1 MDHTPDSFVRAFQAL
16 EHAVKKAPECGHVR
30 GMLGRLY
37 GEIYSFEMPGFETAL
52 DKALVYANKGV
63 QLNPEN
69 QRCRIILAQVM
80 MLCNELNA
88 ARNEALRALELNP
101 ESLFILDGIGYLLT
115 LLGDWEQGT
124 SLIREVM
131 QRNPFYSHYVHYALW
146 VDWIHQ
152 ENYERA
158 QAETLY
164 FKKPSFFWEAL
175 MQAVT
180 LGQLGRYEEGK
191 RAVDALLKLKPDF
204 PERGRI
210 LIKHYIKFNKIVD
223 RMVEGLEKVDLKLG

>member
-1 MDHTPDSFVRAFQAL
+1 MSRQKNDTGCLDKISAPSPAEIQSELERVLMSPD
-16 EHAVKKAPECGHVR
+16 
-30 GMLGRLY
+30 
-37 GEIYSFEMPGFETAL
+37 FETT
-52 DKALVYANKGV
+52 
-63 QLNPEN
+63 
-69 QRCRIILAQVM
+69 QRSKDF
-80 MLCNELNA
+80 
-88 ARNEALRALELNP
+88 LRFIVE

-115 LLGDWEQGT
+115 LLGDWEKGT
-124 SLIREVM
+124 SLIRKVM

-158 QAETLY
+158 QTETLY

-191 RAVDALLKLKPDF
+191 RAVAALLKLKPDF

-210 LIKHYIKFNKIVD
+210 LINHDIKFNKIVD
-223 RMVEGLEKVDLKLG
+223 RIVEGLEKVDLKLG